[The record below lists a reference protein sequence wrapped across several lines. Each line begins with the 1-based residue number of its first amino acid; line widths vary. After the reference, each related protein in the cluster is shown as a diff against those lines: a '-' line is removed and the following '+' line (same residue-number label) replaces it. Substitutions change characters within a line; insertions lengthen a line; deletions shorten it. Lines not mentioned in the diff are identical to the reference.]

1 MGDKTITVT
10 MTGDIEGELKN
21 AFKVE
26 GKDGEIQIADVKREM
41 ILPIHLL

>member
-1 MGDKTITVT
+1 

-26 GKDGEIQIADVKREM
+26 GKDGEIQIADVKEGDDSTYTLTSERGT
-41 ILPIHLL
+41 